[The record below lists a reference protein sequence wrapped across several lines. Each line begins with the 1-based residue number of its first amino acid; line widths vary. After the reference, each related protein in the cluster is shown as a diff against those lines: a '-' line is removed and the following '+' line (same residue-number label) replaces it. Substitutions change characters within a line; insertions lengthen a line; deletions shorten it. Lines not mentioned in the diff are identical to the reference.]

1 MGFFSKS
8 PNKNNEADSEKWKN
22 KYLNLLDALELTE
35 KKHKENQELLCKTL
49 ARLSVLASEA
59 DPQLEPYLQQIRD
72 HIKKGVDY
80 AQLKIDLENLISALN
95 KIDAGSSNKSNLDRE
110 GALLFDFL
118 RQRYNSEEQHQA
130 LNLLQKTY
138 QRSDDVQKLFSTITE
153 IINDKKP
160 SESLNHQSDQQ
171 PQFSQQSND
180 VPMFVNT
187 KLIQLLKNIE
197 IPEGLIDKA
206 ELLKQQL
213 ENQDEIEPFENIL
226 DNVASLLLDINAKSQ
241 SKEEEIDKFLN
252 HITNQLTTLGL
263 TLTESSMALIDAS
276 LNRSKLDQ
284 SVSEQINDLQ
294 HRSSTA
300 TQLEPLK
307 QVISSHIEKI
317 TKEIHEHKQ
326 KEAIQR
332 EQYQYQLE
340 ELSQKIKAMELE
352 TGELQSKLITAH
364 TNAQRDA
371 LTDLPNR
378 LAYDERIRMEIARWQ
393 RYHTPLCL
401 VVWDIDF
408 FKKVNDQHGHQIGD
422 KVLEHVA
429 NLFSK
434 SIRRADFVAR
444 FGGEE
449 FVMLLPHTNKH
460 SAVKMADKL
469 RDLIEKNRFELNE
482 FTLSISVSCGIT
494 QFLKGD
500 TDETAFKRA
509 DLALYRAKELGRN
522 QCQTG

>member
-8 PNKNNEADSEKWKN
+8 PDKNNEADSEKWKN

-35 KKHKENQELLCKTL
+35 KKYKENQELLCKTL

-80 AQLKIDLENLISALN
+80 AQLKIDLENLTSVLN
-95 KIDAGSSNKSNLDRE
+95 RIDLGKPSKQNSDRE
-110 GALLFDFL
+110 GTLLFDFL
-118 RQRYNSEEQHQA
+118 RQSYNSGEQLQA

-138 QRSDDVQKLFSTITE
+138 QRSDDVQKLFSTINE
-153 IINDKKP
+153 IIYDNNP
-160 SESLNHQSDQQ
+160 SESLNYQSDQQ
-171 PQFSQQSND
+171 PQLSQQPN
-180 VPMFVNT
+180 VPSFVNS
-187 KLIQLLKNIE
+187 KLIQLLKTIE

-213 ENQDEIEPFENIL
+213 ENQDDVESFENIL
-226 DNVASLLLDINAKSQ
+226 DNVASLLIDINAKSQ
-241 SKEEEIDKFLN
+241 SKEEEIDRFLN
-252 HITNQLTTLGL
+252 HITNQLTNLGL

-284 SVSEQINDLQ
+284 SVSEQMDDLQ
-294 HRSSTA
+294 HRSKTA

-307 QVISSHIEKI
+307 QVISTHIEKI
-317 TKEIHEHKQ
+317 SKEIHEHKQ

-332 EQYQYQLE
+332 EQYQHQLD

-408 FKKVNDQHGHQIGD
+408 FKKVNDQYGHQVGD
-422 KVLEHVA
+422 KVLIHVA

-469 RDLIEKNRFELNE
+469 RDLIEQNRFELNGL
-482 FTLSISVSCGIT
+482 TLSISVSCGIT

-500 TDETAFKRA
+500 TDATAFNRA
-509 DLALYRAKELGRN
+509 DQALYRAKELGRN